1 MTGQLLSR
9 LRRLPRATE
18 GAALVEFAIVA
29 PTLMLILVGTLDVG
43 HTLYVK
49 AVLQGVVQKAARDS
63 SLQAGASAAAA
74 NALDAT
80 VKARV
85 KVLDA
90 QITDSDITITRRYYR
105 DYTAAAA
112 HQFEPF
118 GDKNGNHRCDASEPL
133 NDTNSNGKWDPG
145 ETYTDTNSNGKW
157 DPGETYTDSNG
168 NGVWD
173 ADGADSGQGGAQD
186 KAVYTVAIQ
195 YPRLLPLDKFISV
208 PSTISLS
215 ATTVLAN
222 QPYAEQGVYA
232 TPVSRI
238 CP

>member
-1 MTGQLLSR
+1 MNRPRTARLRELLLSR
-9 LRRLPRATE
+9 DGAT
-18 GAALVEFAIVA
+18 AIEFSFVA
-29 PTLMLILVGTLDVG
+29 PVLVLMIVGTLDVG

-63 SLQAGASAAAA
+63 TLQVSATTAAAA
-74 NALDAT
+74 ALDAK
-80 VKARV
+80 VRARV

-90 QITDSDITITRRYYR
+90 QITDSDITISRRYYR

-118 GDKNGNHRCDASEPL
+118 IDGNGNHTCDNHE
-133 NDTNSNGKWDPG
+133 G
-145 ETYTDTNSNGKW
+145 
-157 DPGETYTDSNG
+157 YTDSNG

-173 ADGADSGQGGAQD
+173 PDGADGGQGGAQD
-186 KAVYTVAIQ
+186 KAVYTVVVQ
-195 YPRLLPLDKFISV
+195 YPRLLPLDKFINV

-215 ATTVLAN
+215 ATTLLAN
-222 QPYAEQGVYA
+222 QPYAEQAIYA
-232 TPVSRI
+232 APVSRI